1 MVVPL
6 SFGDIYKAMKEHGV
20 PAGTALGMVSL
31 LGASVNTYSP
41 RQKEERPKKGLKK
54 KRSYAWR

>member
-1 MVVPL
+1 
-6 SFGDIYKAMKEHGV
+6 
-20 PAGTALGMVSL
+20 MVSL

-41 RQKEERPKKGLKK
+41 RKKEERPKKGLKK